1 MERQQQTVTIYLIF
15 KFLAEALA
23 RERRRFI
30 FALNVNFS
38 AYCTRH
44 YFRLDFFFFFLVTIV
59 KISFQKTK
67 ASRTS
72 PCLADT
78 ILKNFRI
85 LHVEAYFL
93 LVVFIHSLRNSGEL
107 RYFWQLWTNIRGKST
122 RYFVSISLARNKNA
136 LCIKRRAFTIQ
147 RDVVQRIPELE
158 KSETMHVSVSLVY
171 WSEWNVY

>member
-1 MERQQQTVTIYLIF
+1 MERQQQIVTIYLIF

-44 YFRLDFFFFFLVTIV
+44 YFRLDFFFFFVTIA
-59 KISFQKTK
+59 KISLQKTK

-107 RYFWQLWTNIRGKST
+107 VTFRYFWQLWTNIRGKST
-122 RYFVSISLARNKNA
+122 RYFVSISLARKSRLGTRMLCA
-136 LCIKRRAFTIQ
+136 LSAVLLPFN
-147 RDVVQRIPELE
+147 
-158 KSETMHVSVSLVY
+158 ET
-171 WSEWNVY
+171 